1 MTEVV
6 QGHGTYLQMKIKPV
20 ITYLRYSSKS
30 RTNHST
36 MVSTHCFS
44 KESWLTAAALSLLG
58 QRERVKSLECG
69 LRSLNAFISH
79 PRVHDN
85 FAQSTQ
91 ARDAAPRTVR
101 DDHSFFSPLFSPDG
115 IPPSQGSCLSVPHSG
130 DNTRTTYP
138 KYLFLGVKTLTRPS
152 SFGLVF
158 RVQLDRSF
166 LRFQPAQ
173 MPDSPSR

>member
-1 MTEVV
+1 
-6 QGHGTYLQMKIKPV
+6 MKIKPV

-30 RTNHST
+30 RTNHTT
-36 MVSTHCFS
+36 MVSTDCFS

-115 IPPSQGSCLSVPHSG
+115 IPPFIGFVPFCSTFRGQYKDHISKVPVPRG
-130 DNTRTTYP
+130 EDVN
-138 KYLFLGVKTLTRPS
+138 S
-152 SFGLVF
+152 SFIFWAGI
-158 RVQLDRSF
+158 QST
-166 LRFQPAQ
+166 A
-173 MPDSPSR
+173 